1 MGFLSDVLGGGGG
14 LGGLVT
20 GGLLGGMVG
29 SGIAAAEGAEKAS
42 DIQAGAAQAGIEEQ
56 RRQFDAIQALMKPFV
71 ETGTTAL
78 SRQAALLG
86 IGGADAQRTA
96 ISALEQGPEFQSLVQ
111 QGESA
116 IMQGAAA
123 TGGLRGGN
131 IQAALAQ
138 FRPKILSGLIE
149 QQYNRLGGLATAG
162 QNAAGNLGT
171 AGSNMAAN
179 VGNLYGNI
187 GQAQGGLALARGNAF
202 GNLAGDFG
210 QYLGQIQ
217 SGAIPNPFGGGGSSL
232 APTTSIRPVGRPPY

>member
-1 MGFLSDVLGGGGG
+1 MPDP
-14 LGGLVT
+14 VT
-20 GGLLGGMVG
+20 GLLAATSVG
-29 SGIAAAEGAEKAS
+29 SAAMQTSAAKKA
-42 DIQAGAAQAGIEEQ
+42 AGATTQSAQAAIDEQ

-71 ETGTTAL
+71 ETGTSAL

-86 IGGADAQRTA
+86 LGGADAQRAA
-96 ISALEQGPEFQSLVQ
+96 ISALEQGPEFAALTQ

-116 IMQGAAA
+116 LMQSAAA

-138 FRPKILSGLIE
+138 FRPQVLSGLIK
-149 QQYNRLGGLATAG
+149 QQYDRLGGLATAG

-171 AGSNMAAN
+171 AGSTMAAN

-187 GQAQGGLALARGNAF
+187 GQAQGGAALATGNAF
-202 GNLAGDFG
+202 GNLFGDVG

-217 SGAIPNPFGGGGSSL
+217 SGAIPNPFGGGTSL
-232 APTTSIRPVGRPPY
+232 APATSIRPMGRPPF

>member
-1 MGFLSDVLGGGGG
+1 MPDP
-14 LGGLVT
+14 VT
-20 GGLLGGMVG
+20 GLMAASSLGSAAIQSSAAKKAASATTQGADKA
-29 SGIAAAEGAEKAS
+29 IA
-42 DIQAGAAQAGIEEQ
+42 EQ

-96 ISALEQGPEFQSLVQ
+96 ISALEQSPEFQSLVQ

-131 IQAALAQ
+131 IQSALAQ
-138 FRPKILSGLIE
+138 FRPQILSGLIE

-162 QNAAGNLGT
+162 QNAAGNVGT
-171 AGSNMAAN
+171 AGSSMAAN

-187 GQAQGGLALARGNAF
+187 GQAQGGAALARGNAF
-202 GNLAGDFG
+202 GNLFGDVG

-217 SGAIPNPFGGGGSSL
+217 SGAIPNPFGGGTSL
-232 APTTSIRPVGRPPY
+232 APTTSIRPMGRPF

>member
-1 MGFLSDVLGGGGG
+1 MPNP
-14 LGGLVT
+14 VT
-20 GGLLGGMVG
+20 GLMAASSLG
-29 SGIAAAEGAEKAS
+29 SAAIQSSAAKKAASATTQSAE
-42 DIQAGAAQAGIEEQ
+42 AAIEEQ

-78 SRQAALLG
+78 SQQAALLG

-96 ISALEQGPEFQSLVQ
+96 ISALEQGPQFQSLVQ
-111 QGESA
+111 QGENA
-116 IMQGAAA
+116 IMQSAAA

-131 IQAALAQ
+131 VQAALAQ
-138 FRPKILSGLIE
+138 FRPQILSGLIE
-149 QQYNRLGGLATAG
+149 QQYSRLGGLATAG

-171 AGSNMAAN
+171 FGQTTGAN

-187 GQAQGGLALARGNAF
+187 GQAQGGLALARGNTF

-217 SGAIPNPFGGGGSSL
+217 SGAIPNPFGGGTSL
-232 APTTSIRPVGRPPY
+232 APTTSIRPMGRPY